1 MVSKIVK
8 IGAAR
13 PRARTFYERFMAKEG
28 VPVIEGYGVSDVRE
42 IAMSAWSRLGCDG
55 AYLQFYGSD
64 GSTGIHAGK
73 IAPGATT
80 LPERHLYEEIVYIL
94 AGEGTAEI
102 QQRDRVPQTISWQ
115 AGSLFAPPMNTLHR
129 LINHSDKPALFL
141 AITTAPL
148 ALDHYHNEQFVF
160 NCDFA
165 FNDRYDGEDDY
176 FAPSNGR
183 YVAMGKRQWTHQTNF
198 IPDLRQCRSE
208 TEGEKNNGVKLTQF
222 EISNNSLIGYL
233 AEWPVGRYRKAH
245 CRSGGVALVILRSTG
260 YSLMWPSYL
269 GTEPYKNGVP
279 EKVIRVDWAP
289 GSVFSPPANWYH
301 QHFNT
306 GHEPAQTL
314 AVYCGSDKFPVGNRA
329 GALTVENRA
338 PSAANGDGDDPAIQR
353 IYEIELERKGV
364 ARDKNFSAAANDD

>member
-28 VPVIEGYGVSDVRE
+28 VPVIEGYGVKDVRE

-208 TEGEKNNGVKLTQF
+208 AEGENNNGVKLTQF

-269 GTEPYKNGVP
+269 GTEPYKNGVA

-364 ARDKNFSAAANDD
+364 APDKIFSAAANDD